1 MSMFLF
7 GDIVFRNQNVDIE
20 EYAREILNAVTRN
33 DVFIKFGGNVSRMYI
48 RTAPINTF
56 SLAYE
61 ITDSVVC
68 NTADALLATEY
79 CINYNGYSLLPWYE
93 RMSALKEFIVA
104 GMTAEVA
111 KIIMNVGVST
121 ILEANE
127 YSCSCK
133 ISSFI
138 STMKRVFQCSKT
150 VDPIGSIHI
159 YPEAE

>member
-20 EYAREILNAVTRN
+20 EYAREILNVVSRN
-33 DVFIKFGGNVSRMYI
+33 DVFIKFGGNVSRMYV
-48 RTAPINTF
+48 RTAPADIL

-61 ITDSVVC
+61 ITDSIVC
-68 NTADALLATEY
+68 NTADVLLATEY
-79 CINYNGYSLLPWYE
+79 CMNYNGYSLLPWYE
-93 RMSALKEFIVA
+93 RMSALKGFIVA

-111 KIIMNVGVST
+111 EIIMNLGVSNV
-121 ILEANE
+121 LEANE
-127 YSCSCK
+127 YSSSCK
-133 ISSFI
+133 ISTFI
-138 STMKRVFQCSKT
+138 STMQHVYQSRKT